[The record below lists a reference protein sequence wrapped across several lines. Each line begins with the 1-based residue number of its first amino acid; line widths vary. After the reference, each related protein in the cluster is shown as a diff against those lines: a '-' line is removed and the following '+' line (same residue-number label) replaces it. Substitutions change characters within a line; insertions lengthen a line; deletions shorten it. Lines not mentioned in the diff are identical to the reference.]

1 MGNEP
6 VALPDFAQRP
16 AFQLRDAALA
26 GAVGQGNEQVLPL
39 GPGLAPLQG
48 NAASQGH
55 ARPDFA
61 DLPRRTVKRDLGAG
75 G

>member
-16 AFQLRDAALA
+16 ALQFRNAALP
-26 GAVGQGNEQVLPL
+26 GAIGQGDEHMLPL

-55 ARPDFA
+55 ATLPVLRP
-61 DLPRRTVKRDLGAG
+61 LPTLID
-75 G
+75 